1 MLAVGGLSLLT
12 GGLFLWAAYGLHA
25 TVVPGTLAG
34 FTVFVIVNI
43 ATAGLLW
50 WHRQYPVRVFAAILA
65 VTLIS
70 AVATGTLGNGG
81 LTLPLWFSVFALT
94 AYAPQPK
101 AWSAIAAGWLLG
113 TAVKVY
119 LAAAAGYALTVPEI
133 GLLFVGDVGFFYV
146 SCGVLGFGFRFQRQ
160 RAQEAAEHAR
170 LVHSHARA
178 IQAEAVATERNRLA
192 RDLHDLAAHE
202 LMDVLLSVRALQIT
216 SDDPTLPEIELKTA
230 RALDNMRTVVR
241 TLRKDDDHTDPDR
254 RTLQDAASEIIDT
267 LRADRGIEV
276 AATIRIDV
284 PVDDAT
290 ASTVL
295 SVLTEV
301 LLNAA
306 RHAPGQP
313 VTVALD
319 SSRSGTTLTAT
330 NPVGPAATA
339 GQGTGYGLIG
349 AAERARLI
357 GGSFSAARD
366 ADEDWTATLHLPPIH
381 APAGPSQ
388 VDPSSA
394 HADPSPVQEVR
405 S

>member
-1 MLAVGGLSLLT
+1 MVLAVGGLSLLT

-25 TVVPGTLAG
+25 TVAPGPLTG
-34 FTVFVIVNI
+34 FTVFVVVNI

-50 WHRQYPVRVFAAILA
+50 WHRRYPVRVFAAILA

-70 AVATGTLGNGG
+70 ALATGTLGNGG

-94 AYAPQPK
+94 AYAPPRT
-101 AWSAIAAGWLLG
+101 AWTAIAVGWLLG
-113 TAVKVY
+113 TGVKAY
-119 LAAAAGYALTVPEI
+119 LAAVAGYTLTVPEV

-146 SCGVLGFGFRFQRQ
+146 ACGILGLGFRFQHQ
-160 RAQEAAEHAR
+160 RAREAAEHAR
-170 LVHSHARA
+170 LLHEHSRA

-216 SDDPTLPEIELKTA
+216 SDDPTLPEIEQKTA
-230 RALDNMRTVVR
+230 RALENMRTVVR

-254 RTLQDAASEIIDT
+254 GPLQDATAEIIDT
-267 LRADRGIEV
+267 LRDDRGIEV
-276 AATIRIDV
+276 IATIRVDTL
-284 PVDDAT
+284 VDDAT

-295 SVLTEV
+295 SVLKEM

-306 RHAPGQP
+306 QHAPGQP
-313 VTVALD
+313 VTVTLD
-319 SSRSGTTLTAT
+319 SSHLGTTLTVT

-339 GQGTGYGLIG
+339 GPGTGYGLIG

-357 GGSFSAARD
+357 GGTFSAARD
-366 ADEDWTATLHLPPIH
+366 ADGDWTATLHLPPLH
-381 APAGPSQ
+381 A
-388 VDPSSA
+388 DPSSA
-394 HADPSPVQEVR
+394 QADSSAVQEVR